1 MLKGSFKKY
10 MKVKVIATIL
20 LLTVLQVIQS
30 CIDPFSPPEISSP
43 EQFLVVDGFL
53 NMSGDTSKIE
63 LRRTQ
68 NTTENRLYGVETGAK
83 ISVETDMGETYQF
96 TEAGN
101 GLYNLKPGNMN
112 QSVKY
117 RLNITTRNGSKYA
130 SAFVPVN
137 KTPPIDSIT
146 YVHDKFLNAVVFKV
160 NTHDPT
166 NGTKFYR
173 WKFEDT
179 YEYYSA
185 FYSAV
190 MVKGKEVVTRTDDI
204 NHCWASGRS
213 SNIILGSTVKLSKD
227 EIKDLPINI
236 VPVASNKLLVKYS
249 MLVKQYGLSQEAFEY
264 WTSLA
269 KTTQGTG
276 SLFDPQPSQVTGNIK
291 NVANPKEL
299 VFGYFSA
306 VVETKKRIFVTPRLG
321 YYDYCELDT
330 LPIRCGAPDEECVF
344 NTFKLLVSYYDE
356 DNILATPP
364 DCADCRLRGG
374 VTRRPIFWE

>member
-1 MLKGSFKKY
+1 
-10 MKVKVIATIL
+10 MKVKVVTTIL

-53 NMSGDTSKIE
+53 NMSDDTSKIE

-68 NTTENRLYGVETGAK
+68 NTTENRLYIVETGAK
-83 ISVETDMGETYQF
+83 ISAETDKGETYQF

-101 GLYNLKPGNMN
+101 GLYYLKPGNMN

-130 SAFVPVN
+130 SDFVPVN
-137 KTPPIDSIT
+137 KTPPIDSVT
-146 YVHDKFLNAVVFKV
+146 YVHDKFLNAVVFRV

-166 NGTKFYR
+166 NNTKFYR

-179 YEYYSA
+179 YEYYARYVSA
-185 FYSAV
+185 I
-190 MVKGKEVVTRTDDI
+190 MVKGKDVVSRTEDI
-204 NHCWASGRS
+204 NHCWGSGRS

-249 MLVKQYGLSQEAFEY
+249 MLVKQYGLTQEAFEY

-269 KTTQGTG
+269 KTTQATG

-306 VVETKKRIFVTPRLG
+306 AVEAKKRIFVTPRLG
-321 YYDYCELDT
+321 YYDYCVLDT

-344 NTFKLLVSYYDE
+344 NTYKLLIAYLDDYY
-356 DNILATPP
+356 ITATPP

>member
-1 MLKGSFKKY
+1 
-10 MKVKVIATIL
+10 MKIKVITTAL
-20 LLTVLQVIQS
+20 LLALIHAFNG
-30 CIDPFSPPEISSP
+30 CIEPFSPPEINSP
-43 EQFLVVDGFL
+43 EQFLVIDGFL
-53 NMSGDTSKIE
+53 NIGGDTTKIE

-68 NTTENRLYGVETGAK
+68 NTNEKRLYTPETGARLTA
-83 ISVETDMGETYQF
+83 ETDKGENYQF
-96 TEAGN
+96 TDAGK
-101 GLYNLKPGNMN
+101 GLYLLLPGTMN

-117 RLNITTRNGSKYA
+117 RLNITTRNGTKYA

-166 NGTKFYR
+166 NNTKFYK

-179 YEYYSA
+179 YEYYSR
-185 FYSAV
+185 FYSSI
-190 MVKGKEVVTRTDDI
+190 MVKGKDVVNRPEDI
-204 NHCWASGRS
+204 NHCWSSGRS
-213 SNIILGSTVKLSKD
+213 SNIIIGSTVKLSKD

-249 MLVKQYGLSQEAFEY
+249 MLVKQYGLTQEAFEY

-269 KTTQGTG
+269 KTTQSTG

-291 NVANPKEL
+291 NIANPKEL

-306 VVETKKRIFVTPRLG
+306 AVEAKKRIFVTPRLG
-321 YYDYCELDT
+321 NYDVYCELDT
-330 LPIRCGAPDEECVF
+330 LPIACGPPDVECVF
-344 NTFKLLVSYYDE
+344 NTHKLLVSYYDDE
-356 DNILATPP
+356 NILATPP

-374 VTRRPIFWE
+374 INKRPIFWE